1 MSTAI
6 SPNHQNIERKEII
19 KSSGVRISACF
30 QCQKCS
36 SGCPLAF
43 SMDILPHILVHSI
56 QLGLIEEVLGSDTI
70 WVCASCET
78 CTTRCPNDIDI
89 AHLMDTLRQMSAK
102 RGVKDSQ
109 KQVQIF
115 HTTFLESIK
124 RFGRVHEASMAVE
137 YAYRSNGLKGIRE
150 QLSLGMDMIRK
161 GKIKLVPHRLT
172 GNKAVKKIF
181 RKA

>member
-1 MSTAI
+1 
-6 SPNHQNIERKEII
+6 
-19 KSSGVRISACF
+19 
-30 QCQKCS
+30 
-36 SGCPLAF
+36 
-43 SMDILPHILVHSI
+43 MDILPHILVHSI
-56 QLGLIEEVLGSDTI
+56 QLGLIEEVLRSDTI